1 MDFALLRPLS
11 PDERQRVLAIA
22 HRRRFPRET
31 VIFWEGDAG
40 ESIHLVEKGHVAAQI
55 TTAAGS
61 SATVRVIGPGDH
73 FGELAL
79 VSEGARSATMVAID
93 AVETRVIAR
102 ADFEVLRADPK
113 IEQVFVTALA
123 DEIRRLAG
131 ALTDALYL
139 NANDHLWKRL
149 ADLDA
154 VFNTGSDETQLP
166 LTQAALAT
174 LAGVSRQ
181 TANKFVDSAE
191 AAGIVRRDRRG
202 HIVIVDRVGLTS
214 RSTRR

>member
-1 MDFALLRPLS
+1 
-11 PDERQRVLAIA
+11 
-22 HRRRFPRET
+22 
-31 VIFWEGDAG
+31 
-40 ESIHLVEKGHVAAQI
+40 
-55 TTAAGS
+55 
-61 SATVRVIGPGDH
+61 
-73 FGELAL
+73 
-79 VSEGARSATMVAID
+79 MVALD

-102 ADFEVLRADPK
+102 ADFEVLRADPS
-113 IEQVFVTALA
+113 IERVFVSALA

-154 VFNTGSDETQLP
+154 VFNAGSDETQVP

-181 TANKFVDSAE
+181 TTNKFIDSAE
-191 AAGIVRRDRRG
+191 ADGVVRRDRRG
-202 HIVIVDRVGLTS
+202 HIVILDRVGLLARSS
-214 RSTRR
+214 RR